1 MDRLYYAK
9 CRHLLDSD
17 SSSASSSTP
26 VSEESLAE
34 LVSCLDKLAFST
46 DVEYLLLLSSCLK
59 AACNGSSPGLL
70 EQLLTTVSNQ
80 LCRYFYDPSV
90 AVGTEAADQSILARW
105 CETSDLAAATLQRL
119 RVCLQLIEPEQFSLE
134 MWQWFQT
141 VNICSY
147 FCDSVLRN
155 NQEESAVL
163 FANYKQTICRQL
175 ADSGEYLQLVLDNL
189 RCCQPDGLLSQ
200 PWCVWLAEEFLPAMA
215 ASPES
220 ARFAPI
226 IADWLEDC
234 IDGLIRLDDS
244 AATKA
249 DACRQFLANLLRCV
263 GQPTEEAGDSFS
275 RPLSQLARALDELVC
290 LCSRYKLRLS
300 VRLYR
305 RMDKGDLAKHILD
318 YILLSQDAGLFGLFG
333 AYLQEC
339 GLNSDQF
346 YCDYCSARLQAAS
359 AATDAAMH
367 MIGSNN
373 DAANH
378 LHGSDSHGSGVSPQD
393 AERTAVTV
401 LGRIVNED
409 ARMRCTI
416 MLAEQ
421 ATVPWS
427 EEVQAVVEQHLALR
441 HRPDRVVLQRAVTA
455 AKTQALFKRYN
466 IRQHDASQQDAQ
478 ARAALKGL
486 FSQLAS
492 GRVTPATVRADLLLL
507 TDTFGFTVSDLM
519 TVAVDCALKEGS
531 SVKCRDLLACPLRDL
546 GITVSLQDRLQAAL
560 RCVQRA
566 HIGLQLYNP
575 AYVSANEADFLLD
588 LGCLATDAYFSQLAE
603 AGSDPGPAGLES
615 AVVAR
620 IGRTIRLMRFTW
632 RAARLLGNTV
642 PDYERLIDNGDAA
655 AVAYLAKL
663 HGLPSSDWLR
673 QLASLLLLVDNKNL
687 GISGSTDTPKLLP
700 LLVPALL
707 TVDGLSVWRVAQ
719 LLLDAGLSELAA
731 RQNLDAL
738 LKAARV
744 SLLELDDDS
753 DIDSISDSNSDI
765 SSGLS
770 ALGELLTIACRLG
783 GFGSALSLHRLH
795 TCLRIIQSCRCCC
808 CLAESGAV
816 NSSDSAAQ
824 LGMALE
830 VRYEDSAIMSL
841 PSTQRLMFLKL
852 TGQMMRLTERA
863 SDAAPAV
870 AIDQT
875 PSNATLINLAS
886 QAIDTLRLA
895 GRPLAALTLATLLSE
910 LQDNTDS
917 LGAADSLPSI
927 CQDRCHAL
935 LTGLLSQRLEAKLID
950 KQLCQSAAWSLP
962 ESVGQ
967 SVLRRVA
974 QKSRHSYNRLE
985 FIARLAYHYGAQR
998 GNPEHAKRALALAKG
1013 AYWSRTLSALGIK
1026 IGDLTAPGKAAEC
1039 AETLC
1044 SLPVSKS
1051 LQPDLLLYYC
1061 QQYQQPAAAHL
1072 LRYLENLLFPQSGSQ
1087 VEVSQGA
1094 VNLAGA
1100 TLAVLKRVS
1109 HPDELLNRLLGYY
1122 AQLDPYEYESIELI
1136 CCSLLAMPQCPEA
1149 QAAHCSRALQ
1159 LLASLKRY
1167 RRVSQISSYERNWYQ
1182 KRMQRPD
1189 LAEWYFTSASA
1200 INSKSSRRLNLFA
1213 LLEPKLYKIVNPELR
1228 FDTLDYWLGV
1238 SDLIG
1243 ISETELKLSAAD
1255 KIFEEAFGHSH
1266 LQHQQQ
1272 QQHEAKVNNWAA
1284 QPDLASQMAVARM
1297 EKVLTSVYD
1306 SERAL
1311 HVAFAMLKRTSLGW
1325 LKLRITRI
1333 CLAVCQAWS
1342 ETETTAAPPQPPAT
1356 LQQQKLTGGAA
1367 QQSIHRAE
1375 ASLKRY
1381 RDILEALECEQA
1393 LHANGLSD
1401 CSDLAKLCSSPSEL
1415 LNRLVSAGEAEAA
1428 SQVAE
1433 ILGADLSAV
1442 VAKRVQDWLGIK
1454 PAGSGADGSP
1464 GSDSQQS
1471 QSMLDLSADALLSVN
1486 VCDMMSQMQQQQ
1498 RDELDQLLD
1507 DEQRLADTA
1516 DLIVRLVQRS
1526 DDRARSACLATVR
1539 DAWDSE
1545 DWRPSGVFLACA
1557 RVLHRLEADSRLA
1570 DAWHMRICELQ
1581 VRAHFGIGMG
1591 SRPLPAWPVGLG
1603 HRHRH
1608 AGPFRSWRRRA
1619 RPGAALRA
1627 CCWLAWP

>member
-1 MDRLYYAK
+1 
-9 CRHLLDSD
+9 
-17 SSSASSSTP
+17 
-26 VSEESLAE
+26 
-34 LVSCLDKLAFST
+34 
-46 DVEYLLLLSSCLK
+46 
-59 AACNGSSPGLL
+59 
-70 EQLLTTVSNQ
+70 
-80 LCRYFYDPSV
+80 
-90 AVGTEAADQSILARW
+90 
-105 CETSDLAAATLQRL
+105 
-119 RVCLQLIEPEQFSLE
+119 
-134 MWQWFQT
+134 
-141 VNICSY
+141 
-147 FCDSVLRN
+147 
-155 NQEESAVL
+155 
-163 FANYKQTICRQL
+163 
-175 ADSGEYLQLVLDNL
+175 
-189 RCCQPDGLLSQ
+189 
-200 PWCVWLAEEFLPAMA
+200 
-215 ASPES
+215 
-220 ARFAPI
+220 
-226 IADWLEDC
+226 
-234 IDGLIRLDDS
+234 
-244 AATKA
+244 
-249 DACRQFLANLLRCV
+249 
-263 GQPTEEAGDSFS
+263 
-275 RPLSQLARALDELVC
+275 
-290 LCSRYKLRLS
+290 
-300 VRLYR
+300 
-305 RMDKGDLAKHILD
+305 
-318 YILLSQDAGLFGLFG
+318 
-333 AYLQEC
+333 
-339 GLNSDQF
+339 
-346 YCDYCSARLQAAS
+346 
-359 AATDAAMH
+359 
-367 MIGSNN
+367 
-373 DAANH
+373 
-378 LHGSDSHGSGVSPQD
+378 
-393 AERTAVTV
+393 
-401 LGRIVNED
+401 
-409 ARMRCTI
+409 
-416 MLAEQ
+416 
-421 ATVPWS
+421 
-427 EEVQAVVEQHLALR
+427 
-441 HRPDRVVLQRAVTA
+441 
-455 AKTQALFKRYN
+455 
-466 IRQHDASQQDAQ
+466 
-478 ARAALKGL
+478 
-486 FSQLAS
+486 
-492 GRVTPATVRADLLLL
+492 
-507 TDTFGFTVSDLM
+507 
-519 TVAVDCALKEGS
+519 
-531 SVKCRDLLACPLRDL
+531 CRDLLACPLRDL

-1213 LLEPKLYKIVNPELR
+1213 LLEPKLYKIV
-1228 FDTLDYWLGV
+1228 
-1238 SDLIG
+1238 
-1243 ISETELKLSAAD
+1243 
-1255 KIFEEAFGHSH
+1255 
-1266 LQHQQQ
+1266 
-1272 QQHEAKVNNWAA
+1272 
-1284 QPDLASQMAVARM
+1284 
-1297 EKVLTSVYD
+1297 LTSVYD

-1454 PAGSGADGSP
+1454 PAGSGADGS
-1464 GSDSQQS
+1464 
-1471 QSMLDLSADALLSVN
+1471 
-1486 VCDMMSQMQQQQ
+1486 
-1498 RDELDQLLD
+1498 
-1507 DEQRLADTA
+1507 
-1516 DLIVRLVQRS
+1516 
-1526 DDRARSACLATVR
+1526 
-1539 DAWDSE
+1539 
-1545 DWRPSGVFLACA
+1545 
-1557 RVLHRLEADSRLA
+1557 
-1570 DAWHMRICELQ
+1570 
-1581 VRAHFGIGMG
+1581 
-1591 SRPLPAWPVGLG
+1591 
-1603 HRHRH
+1603 
-1608 AGPFRSWRRRA
+1608 
-1619 RPGAALRA
+1619 
-1627 CCWLAWP
+1627 